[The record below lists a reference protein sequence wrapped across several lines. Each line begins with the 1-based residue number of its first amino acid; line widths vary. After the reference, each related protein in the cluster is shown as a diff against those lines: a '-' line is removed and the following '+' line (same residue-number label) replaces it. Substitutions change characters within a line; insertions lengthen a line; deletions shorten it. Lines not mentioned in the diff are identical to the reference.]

1 MSDQDGRYVLVR
13 IPAGRSRLQFWRRT
27 SSRTGGATSE
37 LRGGEQLRDVDFV
50 LGQSRVLGAREGRS
64 RRAPPVPPCGL
75 RGDGPVRTSRRRN
88 KAATGGSAP
97 QTDAGPAPFAFR
109 QNERTDRCTTGSR
122 ATLDAASSPVVRTVL
137 RRGSCMSRVLDA
149 STARPVRGFR
159 LPGRVRGFRNRQ
171 DAEDHADGVFVVA
184 VPCARCDV
192 TIAAAR
198 YET

>member
-1 MSDQDGRYVLVR
+1 
-13 IPAGRSRLQFWRRT
+13 
-27 SSRTGGATSE
+27 
-37 LRGGEQLRDVDFV
+37 
-50 LGQSRVLGAREGRS
+50 
-64 RRAPPVPPCGL
+64 
-75 RGDGPVRTSRRRN
+75 
-88 KAATGGSAP
+88 
-97 QTDAGPAPFAFR
+97 
-109 QNERTDRCTTGSR
+109 
-122 ATLDAASSPVVRTVL
+122 
-137 RRGSCMSRVLDA
+137 MSRVLDA